1 MTPDSHDALRQD
13 LAASD
18 FAPHV
23 ATAFTLWL
31 GEMPVPLVLA
41 AVDGVGADPER
52 SFVLQFR
59 AETAGLLSQGTY
71 PVEHEGVGRMALFLV
86 PVRQDAT
93 GAVVYEAVFNRSVR
107 ADPA

>member
-1 MTPDSHDALRQD
+1 MPTDPHDMLRED

-31 GEMPVPLVLA
+31 GATPVPLILD

-52 SFVLQFR
+52 SFTLRFR
-59 AETAGLLSQGTY
+59 TSGAGTLPQGTY
-71 PVEHEGVGRMALFLV
+71 PVEHEAVGRMALFLV
-86 PVRQDAT
+86 PVRPQAT
-93 GAVVYEAVFNRSVR
+93 GAVAYEAVFNRSSPS
-107 ADPA
+107 A